1 MSFHNNRAT
10 LDFHRQSVRGT
21 VKDFVISF
29 HEDQRDIEQ
38 VLRLT
43 LDLFQQLMK
52 TFNGKFVTG
61 RLVAKVNFIHFNK
74 ETDENEER
82 AFHFSSF
89 KSENI
94 KNETDF
100 FKRHMTKIASRLES
114 FNANGS
120 NLLIK
125 SIEHIHILL
134 NVL

>member
-1 MSFHNNRAT
+1 MAFAH
-10 LDFHRQSVRGT
+10 
-21 VKDFVISF
+21 
-29 HEDQRDIEQ
+29 IEQ

-61 RLVAKVNFIHFNK
+61 RLEAKVTFTHFNK

-82 AFHFSSF
+82 AFHFSLF
-89 KSENI
+89 KSE
-94 KNETDF
+94 KKKKDF

-120 NLLIK
+120 NLLIR